1 MKNLPRNIDAYA
13 TYGIAVLAFAL
24 SYSKLTDLALRA
36 GYGHHM
42 AQAWPIIVDGLAIV
56 ATRGVMKLRN
66 RNSRRYAWT
75 LLGASTAVSI
85 VAAVAGAMYPAGPLP
100 AVAAAA
106 VSIVPPLCL
115 LVAPHL
121 AVKLHRESQAPEVA
135 AATVENTEVAP
146 KEVAPAVAEPKVAPN
161 KGTATN
167 VVSLIK
173 VAPAGAT
180 NIATKRKSNQEKRAE
195 AVALGL
201 TRNYKKREIARMV
214 GASDTSVR
222 RWLAEAGI
230 ADDEPDQVALTL

>member
-1 MKNLPRNIDAYA
+1 MKNLSRNIDSYA

-36 GYGHHM
+36 GYGEIM
-42 AQAWPIIVDGLAIV
+42 AHAWPLIVDGLAIV
-56 ATRGVMKLRN
+56 ATRGVMRLL
-66 RNSRRYAWT
+66 NSRWYAWT
-75 LLGASTAVSI
+75 LLAASTSVSI
-85 VAAVAGAMYPAGPLP
+85 VAAVANAMLPAGPLP
-100 AVAAAA
+100 PVAAAA
-106 VSIVPPLCL
+106 VSVVPPLCL

-121 AVKLHRESQAPEVA
+121 AVKLHREAQPAEIAPEEVAPEVA
-135 AATVENTEVAP
+135 DPEVAP
-146 KEVAPAVAEPKVAPN
+146 QPDMAPN
-161 KGTATN
+161 NMAA
-167 VVSLIK
+167 VSLIK
-173 VAPAGAT
+173 VATGSAT

-230 ADDEPDQVALTL
+230 AEEEPAQVAMNL